1 MREPFLYVLHSPN
14 RCPVKSKSNLIPKLV
29 YTLRMD
35 SEENLTS
42 YMIKGVALEFNPTEE
57 NYPGF

>member
-1 MREPFLYVLHSPN
+1 
-14 RCPVKSKSNLIPKLV
+14 
-29 YTLRMD
+29 MD